1 MLHHEHQVM
10 GRCCKPLS
18 MFFNKPV
25 NLSPSA
31 TFATSQRQRNTYHER
46 MHTSQMSLHDA
57 GVRDLIIRLDH
68 LSIKIW
74 DCFGCFVLEHE
85 TWNIGAWMFC
95 KWEERVTYAY
105 WDTQTNDKFQDKTTT
120 NLQSSILVCRCQVS
134 SRKNRYMSVSSGTR
148 VVSLNTQ
155 TKDQPHINQAM
166 FCS

>member
-105 WDTQTNDKFQDKTTT
+105 WDTEILKQTT
-120 NLQSSILVCRCQVS
+120 NSKTRQQPIFNLQYWCVGAKCQVG
-134 SRKNRYMSVSSGTR
+134 RIATCQCQ
-148 VVSLNTQ
+148 VVQ
-155 TKDQPHINQAM
+155 E
-166 FCS
+166 